1 MTKEQYLDEVVKGF
15 KAKLAK
21 LQKDKDAFWDANAD
35 KLAESVITCYKEAY
49 ASTRERIGEF
59 TYRFEAT
66 EHPSAPKLRSNV
78 TPSKFWVITPSQ
90 IEISV
95 NLFAKNADKRKL
107 ASELYEILK
116 NQTGDITIFRVNVGE
131 SSVIFDITPL
141 ITNFELD
148 NYVSEVIYGAVGSAS
163 NQYKILPAGLGTKVV
178 FEKVEE

>member
-35 KLAESVITCYKEAY
+35 KLAESVIVCYKEAY

-59 TYRFEAT
+59 TYKFEAT

-90 IEISV
+90 IEILV
-95 NLFAKNADKRKL
+95 NLFDKNADKRKL
-107 ASELYEILK
+107 AGELYEILK
-116 NQTGDITIFRVNVGE
+116 N
-131 SSVIFDITPL
+131 
-141 ITNFELD
+141 
-148 NYVSEVIYGAVGSAS
+148 
-163 NQYKILPAGLGTKVV
+163 
-178 FEKVEE
+178 

>member
-1 MTKEQYLDEVVKGF
+1 M
-15 KAKLAK
+15 
-21 LQKDKDAFWDANAD
+21 
-35 KLAESVITCYKEAY
+35 
-49 ASTRERIGEF
+49 
-59 TYRFEAT
+59 
-66 EHPSAPKLRSNV
+66 
-78 TPSKFWVITPSQ
+78 
-90 IEISV
+90 
-95 NLFAKNADKRKL
+95 
-107 ASELYEILK
+107 K